1 MNMNITIF
9 LIGMLS
15 LAFFILPVI
24 YIHRV
29 QKNKGKKFL
38 RNFAELALKN
48 NINISDSDIW
58 NDSNCIGI
66 DDTNGKIFV
75 LYITEEKE
83 ETIQID
89 LKSVSE
95 CKLSPTFR
103 KVKGNKNGNITERI
117 DLVFNFND
125 SSTEK
130 VINVYNINGNSSLA
144 EEQILAEKWLNKVN
158 SYIHNR

>member
-1 MNMNITIF
+1 MNISIF
-9 LIGMLS
+9 LMGVLF
-15 LAFFILPVI
+15 LAFFIVPVI
-24 YIHRV
+24 YIHRA

-38 RNFAELALKN
+38 KNFAELALKDS
-48 NINISDSDIW
+48 INISDCDMW
-58 NDSNCIGI
+58 NESNCIGI
-66 DDTNGKIFV
+66 DKTNGKIFV
-75 LYITEEKE
+75 LHKTQEKE

-130 VINVYNINGNSSLA
+130 VINFYNINGNASLA
-144 EEQILAEKWLNKVN
+144 DEQILAEKWLNKV
-158 SYIHNR
+158 SAYIKN